1 MTRQIQIRRGTADE
15 HTNFTGAVGEI
26 TMDTTNKTIRVHDG
40 TTAGGTILAKKSE
53 IPTFDTTNLLKKIDF
68 SSGTAVTT
76 ASGGTYTAQSDQM
89 LVCVVGFGVSSA
101 SELMILKDSNTNFVP
116 DNLLIAL
123 NMSNWMTA
131 SNMIYMS
138 AGQSIYIRSRYGS
151 VSITSY
157 PIVQ

>member
-1 MTRQIQIRRGTADE
+1 MSRIIQMRRGDATA
-15 HTNFTGAVGEI
+15 HANFTGKIGEI
-26 TMDTTNKTIRVHDG
+26 TYDTTAKTLHVHDG
-40 TTAGGTILAKKSE
+40 QTAGGTVLAKKSE
-53 IPTFDTTNLLKKIDF
+53 IPTLDTTNLLKKIDF

-76 ASGGTYTAQSDQM
+76 TSGGTYTAQSDQM
-89 LVCVVGFGVSSA
+89 LVCIVGFGTSST
-101 SELMILKDSNTNFVP
+101 SELMILKDSDTSFVP
-116 DNLLIAL
+116 DNLLVAL
-123 NMSNWMTA
+123 NLSNWMTT